1 VLRPVLLWRY
11 NFGVYSARRLWKAAR
26 PDGLDIGRDQAAR
39 LMRDL
44 DIRGVNRSKRVRTTR
59 PGEGGVRHPDL
70 VDREFRADRPNRL
83 WVTVLRFV
91 PT

>member
-1 VLRPVLLWRY
+1 
-11 NFGVYSARRLWKAAR
+11 
-26 PDGLDIGRDQAAR
+26 
-39 LMRDL
+39 MREL
-44 DIRGVNRSKRVRTTR
+44 DIRGVSRSKRVRTTR

-91 PT
+91 PMWSGVAYVCCVTDVF